1 MPAVAAS
8 VVDVISDL
16 VHIAMTMIFPA
27 VVASVVYS
35 GIIQQIRVYG
45 FYVGVLH
52 LIVILA

>member
-16 VHIAMTMIFPA
+16 VHIAMAMIFPT
-27 VVASVVYS
+27 VVTSVVYS

-52 LIVILA
+52 LIGIL